1 MRVRPYDR
9 EMQLVDEL
17 LRLSATDLA
26 NHLGCIHLSQL
37 NRAAA
42 QGLVRRPR
50 WNDPLGDLLRE
61 RGHEHEKAYLA
72 HLRATQSLKVVEIPG
87 GSDAGGEHHGR
98 GDARRRRS
106 VYRAP
111 LSGARCAG
119 RADFLIKVPRPGSL
133 GSWSYEVTDA
143 KLATETRGH
152 GPSAAYLFGA
162 RRGDQGD
169 KPEQAHRRASTTS
182 TQQYRLA
189 DYRRTTGS

>member
-61 RGHEHEKAYLA
+61 RGHENEKAYLA
-72 HLRATQSLKVVEIPG
+72 HLRATQSLKVV
-87 GSDAGGEHHGR
+87 
-98 GDARRRRS
+98 
-106 VYRAP
+106 
-111 LSGARCAG
+111 
-119 RADFLIKVPRPGSL
+119 
-133 GSWSYEVTDA
+133 
-143 KLATETRGH
+143 
-152 GPSAAYLFGA
+152 
-162 RRGDQGD
+162 
-169 KPEQAHRRASTTS
+169 
-182 TQQYRLA
+182 
-189 DYRRTTGS
+189 

>member
-50 WNDPLGDLLRE
+50 WDDPLGELLRE

-87 GSDAGGEHHGR
+87 ARDADGERADGR
-98 GDARRRRS
+98 GDARRRR
-106 VYRAP
+106 RD
-111 LSGARCAG
+111 LSGA
-119 RADFLIKVPRPGSL
+119 
-133 GSWSYEVTDA
+133 
-143 KLATETRGH
+143 
-152 GPSAAYLFGA
+152 A
-162 RRGDQGD
+162 RR
-169 KPEQAHRRASTTS
+169 RRAGT
-182 TQQYRLA
+182 A
-189 DYRRTTGS
+189 ARTF